1 MSAVR
6 EIISGGRPAP
16 QLQDELAVLTDKER
30 QELLK
35 PAATVMSPEDT
46 LAMKT
51 GTLLPWN
58 KIRVMRR

>member
-51 GTLLPWN
+51 GTLLP
-58 KIRVMRR
+58 